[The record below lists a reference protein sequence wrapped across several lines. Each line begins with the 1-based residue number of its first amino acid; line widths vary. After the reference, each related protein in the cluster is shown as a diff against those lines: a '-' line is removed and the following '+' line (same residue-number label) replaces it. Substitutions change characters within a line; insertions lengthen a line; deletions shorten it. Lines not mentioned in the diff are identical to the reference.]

1 MKNIKKT
8 TTWENGYCSC
18 IRRDHKMCNENNNSA
33 LRQWKIWRKNKRETT
48 SLLVA
53 IWKCFMISFGTF
65 LAIFRFHFSSN
76 TFRHCVGCVCGVFAR
91 FFLPAKCSRMH
102 RLTSPLLVL
111 QLKHDNSRKCRLTI
125 EGNIISSFSVAL
137 KIRNRP
143 KFRQLNLPLPQHGPA
158 VHSPSV
164 LKNERP
170 THFDW
175 THLMHKCRL
184 RNTM

>member
-1 MKNIKKT
+1 MEDMEEKQARNNIVVGC
-8 TTWENGYCSC
+8 NL
-18 IRRDHKMCNENNNSA
+18 KMLYDL
-33 LRQWKIWRKNKRETT
+33 LRHI
-48 SLLVA
+48 
-53 IWKCFMISFGTF
+53 FGDFSFPLF
-65 LAIFRFHFSSN
+65 FEHIPAVR
-76 TFRHCVGCVCGVFAR
+76 GCVCGVFAR

-170 THFDW
+170 THFD
-175 THLMHKCRL
+175 
-184 RNTM
+184 